1 MPATSLLSLQP
12 TFLQGFVVGQISI
25 LLLLALIL
33 KYLFFESAPPGSPTV
48 LAPLPAPRFQQRDAA
63 QSAALDAKP
72 PPLPPA
78 DAADSVHVHSRVAGI
93 ESVEWFNLIIR
104 EVRSGGPMSDRRV
117 PSWVGTQVSEEGLT
131 MACRAPALQIVQSYR
146 IALRDG
152 LGGLAGDEVVRQRV
166 EHWVNNHIGSS
177 FIVSILFYFH
187 IGRPALLRT
196 FNSTA
201 ACFVRTAF
209 L

>member
-72 PPLPPA
+72 TPLPPA
-78 DAADSVHVHSRVAGI
+78 DAADSDSVHVHSRVAGI

-104 EVRSGGPMSDRRV
+104 EVRSGGSMSDRRV
-117 PSWVGTQVSEEGLT
+117 PSWVGTQESEEGLT
-131 MACRAPALQIVQSYR
+131 RW
-146 IALRDG
+146 
-152 LGGLAGDEVVRQRV
+152 LAG
-166 EHWVNNHIGSS
+166 
-177 FIVSILFYFH
+177 
-187 IGRPALLRT
+187 LRHYRLC
-196 FNSTA
+196 S
-201 ACFVRTAF
+201 RTE
-209 L
+209 

>member
-48 LAPLPAPRFQQRDAA
+48 LAPLLAPRFQQRDA

-72 PPLPPA
+72 SLPSP
-78 DAADSVHVHSRVAGI
+78 DAEDSVHSQVEGI

-104 EVRSGGPMSDRRV
+104 EVRSGGSTSDLV
-117 PSWVGTQVSEEGLT
+117 PSPKRKADDGLP
-131 MACRAPALQIVQSYR
+131 APASQIVQSYR

-166 EHWVNNHIGSS
+166 EHWINNHIGSS
-177 FIVSILFYFH
+177 FIVSIFTM
-187 IGRPALLRT
+187 ATLRT
-196 FNSTA
+196 FIRLP
-201 ACFVRTAF
+201 VRTAS

>member
-72 PPLPPA
+72 PLPPA

-104 EVRSGGPMSDRRV
+104 EVRSGGSMSDRV
-117 PSWVGTQVSEEGLT
+117 PSWHPREREEGLT

-177 FIVSILFYFH
+177 FIVSIYLFSH
-187 IGRPALLRT
+187 LGGALCFGI

-201 ACFVRTAF
+201 PCFVRTAF